1 MIFFHLGL
9 PKTGTTSL
17 QSAVLSAYPNA
28 VLKRRVAADDEEL
41 WREKRGALWRLKQA
55 VLFQDP
61 DEFWSSKTG
70 RKLAARFD
78 RLFERVADDSGN
90 VLISYEHV
98 TFPNAFHHEPEFY
111 QRYRGDAVPVAT
123 HLTAWLDRL
132 ASQDELRVLATV
144 RRQGPFL
151 GSLYAQ
157 WAKYEDAPGQAAF
170 EAGVRRLL
178 TRPVDHPLNFLNYAK
193 LATDLQERIG
203 SERTLVLPMEAMTA
217 DEYWRSIAEHAEL
230 DPKALLERTR
240 ALPARNRRSVE
251 PGSWQVHPP
260 PSLRRRTIERL
271 PKRTR
276 RRRVAASD
284 YNLPLR
290 AVSKVDTWLHPRRG
304 TISLRTGLQEEILA
318 YCDEPNRQLA
328 TLTRQPIE
336 ALGYHDPV

>member
-1 MIFFHLGL
+1 MIFFHVGL

-17 QSAVLSAYPNA
+17 QSAVLAAYPNA
-28 VLKRRVAADDEEL
+28 VLKRRVAGDDEEL
-41 WREKRGALWRLKQA
+41 WREKRGALWRLKQS

-78 RLFERVADDSGN
+78 RLFEQVADDSGN

-111 QRYRGDAVPVAT
+111 QRYRGRAVPVAA
-123 HLTAWLDRL
+123 HLAAWLDRL
-132 ASQDELRVLATV
+132 ASQDELRLLVTV

-157 WAKYEDAPGQAAF
+157 WAKYEDTPGQAAF

-178 TRPVDHPLNFLNYAK
+178 ARPVDHPLNFLNYAK
-193 LATDLQERIG
+193 LATDLQERLG
-203 SERTLVLPMEAMTA
+203 SERTLILPMEAMTA
-217 DEYWRSIAEHAEL
+217 DDYWRSIAEHAEL
-230 DPKALLERTR
+230 DPEVLLERTR

-251 PGSWQVHPP
+251 SGSWRLHPP
-260 PSLRRRTIERL
+260 PSLRWRTIDRL

-276 RRRVAASD
+276 RRRLAASD

-290 AVSKVDTWLHPRRG
+290 AVSKVNTWLQPRREA
-304 TISLRTGLQEEILA
+304 ISLRTALHEEIIA

-328 TLTRQPIE
+328 TLTGQPLE